1 MKKNYRFV
9 SKNDSPPAFFNRV
22 TDALANSWNS
32 LGSIACKFN
41 EVNGGFEIMF
51 FPALREVYGGKD
63 DGEVIFPGFHFN
75 VGRFVRV
82 FDKEPSPKV
91 TFDSLR
97 KNYIPHLLFRGY
109 IEGNC
114 VKIAIMESPPSGQ
127 AAVERV
133 YTSGPK
139 KGQIEAIKVK

>member
-1 MKKNYRFV
+1 MKKNYRLV
-9 SKNDSPPAFFNRV
+9 NKNDSPPAFFNRV
-22 TDALANSWNS
+22 TDALAKSWNS
-32 LGSIACKFN
+32 LGSIACKIN
-41 EVNGGFEIMF
+41 EVSDGYFEIMF
-51 FPALREVYGGKD
+51 FPASREVYGGRD
-63 DGEVIFPGFHFN
+63 DGEVVFPGFHLN

-97 KNYIPHLLFRGY
+97 KNYIPHLLFRGH
-109 IEGNC
+109 IEGNL

-127 AAVERV
+127 TAVERV

-139 KGQIEAIKVK
+139 KGQVEAIK